1 MPAASVLLVK
11 KSHFFYF
18 YCGFVDGMCY
28 ISEREVNSPGT
39 VIREPEQL
47 DYLEAR
53 WWPCGGYTLRSRK
66 LQGDVWRFD
75 VPD

>member
-1 MPAASVLLVK
+1 MGCVN
-11 KSHFFYF
+11 
-18 YCGFVDGMCY
+18 

-53 WWPCGGYTLRSRK
+53 WWPCCGYTLRSRK